1 MSGFI
6 AIPVT
11 FHDRFVISDGL
22 HVIPGAGLVALDT
35 VSRTRLSS
43 SLVVRYMTLCSYK
56 EQTAMTRSSFPIL
69 R

>member
-11 FHDRFVISDGL
+11 LHDRFVISHGL

-56 EQTAMTRSSFPIL
+56 EQTAIARSTFPIL